1 MAGGPSTSSPIAAT
15 PSQGSSS
22 PTTSST
28 ASPTATL
35 QAFQNMYGTTF
46 APPTMGYVP
55 QQARSNYDPARAQAM
70 ANASYNYQ
78 RNSAMANQSGYAN
91 TLAAWQQMRDKQA
104 ADKAAA
110 EAKAKADA
118 EAKAKEA
125 SWLSAMYGGS
135 NGAGSEGNGQMMA
148 GATGG
153 LASLQ
158 GFQR

>member
-1 MAGGPSTSSPIAAT
+1 MAGGPSTSSPITAT
-15 PSQGSSS
+15 PSQGSAS
-22 PTTSST
+22 PTTSATT
-28 ASPTATL
+28 APTATL

-78 RNSAMANQSGYAN
+78 RNSAMANQAGYAN

-118 EAKAKEA
+118 EAKAKADYEFGSAAWFADQSGWGRNGGA
-125 SWLSAMYGGS
+125 S
-135 NGAGSEGNGQMMA
+135 
-148 GATGG
+148 GG